1 MTWLVLITTITSA
14 ELQASLLATMTTAGL
29 PTTSWTRD
37 GFWQN
42 FVNWIALLLR
52 LVFEVLNN
60 IARNSFLSTATE
72 QGLIDLGE
80 GTYGTPYRRE
90 TFATGTVTLLNES
103 GAPLDEVIE
112 AISFGLIADP
122 EVTYK
127 NSEAVYAMNGAE
139 VTFDIVCDV
148 AGTVGN
154 AAAGVGGGVTI
165 ELVTT
170 LTGVSLVANSAIIG
184 QDEQGEDQYRDLCT
198 KQAASASTGHAN
210 KYEWFALNT
219 NTDGTIAEVDDGKTR
234 VNVNRVF
241 VSFEDAFG
249 RVYVALASPS
259 GSVDSAEYD
268 TTIAVLTQ
276 YALTNPGILIDA
288 NATAVPVNVVA
299 DVVLRKGT
307 STSGVSAEIEARLET
322 YFPDTSIG
330 GDDGFLTREELRLEI
345 GRANPR
351 IHAVTVTTP
360 ASDVALAADEVATL
374 GTVTLNITV
383 QA

>member
-60 IARNSFLSTATE
+60 IARNSFLSTATA

-112 AISFGLIADP
+112 AISFALIADP

-127 NSEAVYAMNGAE
+127 NSVVAYALNGAE
-139 VTFDIVCDV
+139 VEVDIVCDV

-154 AAAGVGGGVTI
+154 AAAGTGGGVTI

-170 LTGVSLVANSAIIG
+170 LTGVSVVANSAIIG

-219 NTDGTIAEVDDGKTR
+219 NTDGTIAEVGDGKTR

-307 STSGVSAEIEARLET
+307 STSGVSAEIESRLET

-330 GDDGFLTREELRLEI
+330 GDDGFLTKEELRLEI

>member
-1 MTWLVLITTITSA
+1 MTWLVLLTTVTSA
-14 ELQASLLATMTTAGL
+14 ELQAALLATMATAGL
-29 PTTSWTRD
+29 PTSSWTRD
-37 GFWQN
+37 GLWQN
-42 FVNWIALLLR
+42 FVNWTALMLR
-52 LVFEVLNN
+52 LVFEILNN

-112 AISFGLIADP
+112 AISFALIADP

-127 NSEAVYAMNGAE
+127 NSVVAYALNGAE
-139 VTFDIVCDV
+139 VEVDIVCDV

-154 AAAGVGGGVTI
+154 AAAGTGGGVTI

-170 LTGVSLVANSAIIG
+170 LTGVSVVANSAIVG
-184 QDEQGEDQYRDLCT
+184 QDAQAEEPYRDLCT

-219 NTDGTIAEVDDGKTR
+219 NTDGTIAEVGDGKTR

-288 NATAVPVNVVA
+288 NATAVPVNVTA

-330 GDDGFLTREELRLEI
+330 GDDGFLTKEELRLEI

-383 QA
+383 QT

>member
-103 GAPLDEVIE
+103 GAPLNEVVE
-112 AISFGLIADP
+112 AISFALIADP

-127 NSEAVYAMNGAE
+127 NSVVAYALNGAE
-139 VTFDIVCDV
+139 VEVDIVCDV

-154 AAAGVGGGVTI
+154 AAAGTGGGVTI

-170 LTGVSLVANSAIIG
+170 LTGVSVVANSAIIG
-184 QDEQGEDQYRDLCT
+184 QDAQAEEPYRDLCS

-210 KYEWFALNT
+210 KYEWIALNT
-219 NTDGTIAEVDDGKTR
+219 NTDGTIATVGDGKTR

-288 NATAVPVNVVA
+288 NATAVPVNVTA

-330 GDDGFLTREELRLEI
+330 GDDGFLTKEELRLEI

-360 ASDVALAADEVATL
+360 ASDVVLAADEVATL

>member
-112 AISFGLIADP
+112 AISFALIADP

-127 NSEAVYAMNGAE
+127 NSVVAYALNGAE
-139 VTFDIVCDV
+139 VEVDIVCDV

-154 AAAGVGGGVTI
+154 AAAGTGGGVTI

-170 LTGVSLVANSAIIG
+170 LTGVSVVANSAIVG
-184 QDEQGEDQYRDLCT
+184 QDAQAEEPYRDLCS

-210 KYEWFALNT
+210 KYEWYALNT
-219 NTDGTIAEVDDGKTR
+219 NTDGTGAEVGDGKTR
-234 VNVNRVF
+234 TNVNRVRVEFDNDEGQVF
-241 VSFEDAFG
+241 V
-249 RVYVALASPS
+249 YLASAAGP
-259 GSVDSAEYD
+259 VDGAEYT
-268 TTIAVLTQ
+268 TTIDVITQ
-276 YALTNPGILIDA
+276 YALTNPGNLLDS
-288 NATAVPVNVVA
+288 NSTAVPVNIVA
-299 DVVLRKGT
+299 NVKLRKGS
-307 STSGVSAEIEARLET
+307 STEGVSAEIQDILET
-322 YFPDTSIG
+322 YFPETSIG
-330 GDDGFLTREELRLEI
+330 GDDGFLTIEELELEM
-345 GRANPR
+345 GRANRR
-351 IHAVTVTTP
+351 IVEVDVTTP
-360 ASDVALAADEVATL
+360 AADVALADDEVATL
-374 GTVTLNITV
+374 GTLTLNITV